1 MVRRSVAL
9 ALLCICA
16 LIAVPAMASADTP
29 EIVEPQGSPPT
40 NFDGWQAGTC
50 LKDVITVE
58 TKEVHC
64 GPNTGGLFFK
74 QAGGHPPVGF
84 TQYTIQHEPLA
95 EIPSPPAP
103 AKGLFVA
110 PIKEP
115 EVNKTIKTLRVDLPP
130 GLTVNPNATPTKC
143 NFKTEFLNSP
153 SAGKFAPLCKAETQV
168 GVEEVTAVTNV
179 NNVELEIAKGVKI
192 PVPKG
197 FVVPPTEGLT
207 KVPVYNLTPNE
218 GEPALFGFV
227 VAGEEVVLLKT
238 EVAWQSDFH
247 ESFTI
252 ELPNSAAVSK
262 PGLTTLI
269 SRLINNG
276 NAGNGTYINNPT
288 TCFNPAEAQYEH
300 LYSTWFRAESYGVPN
315 PSFPNG
321 STPIESKVVET
332 NPVTGAS
339 NPVQQVGCENVPFTP
354 GLAVDAGT
362 PGVDSPAPATVE
374 TTLKYLTGA
383 ESPVQESHLRKAV
396 VALPEGMGLNP
407 SGSVGLGE
415 CTDAQF
421 KKGQRTYS
429 NECPANSQ
437 IGTVTIESPPLERPL
452 TGNIYVGTQK
462 SSNPESGEEF
472 RLLVEAKEPKEG
484 IDVRLV
490 GNTAANATTGQL
502 TTTFDEKEVGELAG
516 ALPEGLPQ
524 VPFTS
529 VKLKFG
535 GPNLVLTSPSTCES
549 QATGQMEPWSQPGK
563 STAVSSTIKLSA
575 DPGGGSCPT
584 SLGARKFAPSYTAAS
599 ESTAAAQYSPFKVH
613 IGRKDG
619 EQEIKAVN
627 VTLPKGLVGRLAGIP
642 YCGEAEIAAAAASS
656 GRAQQ
661 AKASCSSESAVG
673 FVTTQAGT
681 GDKPLSLNGVAYLA
695 GPYRGAPISLAIIT
709 PAVSGPFDLGTVVVR
724 VALNIN
730 PLTAQVNAVSDPIP
744 NVFGGVKL
752 DIRSIDLNMNRYK
765 FTLNPTGCEA
775 GATAGTIN
783 GGGSNPA
790 SSSSWSSYAVSA
802 AFQATGCTGLGFKP
816 EFHARISG
824 PTTRA
829 KNPQIRVVVKAK
841 PGQANIARTALNL
854 PHSLFLDQGHIKTV
868 CTRVQLAAQQCP
880 QNSIYGHAEAG
891 SPLLKQKLKGPVYLV
906 SSKHKLPDLLA
917 DLRGQINIQLDGV
930 ISSKH
935 GGLKTVF
942 NNTPDVP
949 IKSFVLNMRGGK
961 KSLLQNSANLCKGPQ
976 LAILNMKGQNGK
988 TVKNNKLRLNVASCG
1003 GKKKTN
1009 KKK

>member
-1 MVRRSVAL
+1 MVKRSVAL
-9 ALLCICA
+9 ALLCIGV
-16 LIAVPAMASADTP
+16 LFAVPALASADTG
-29 EIVEPQGSPPT
+29 EIVEPQGNPPSNT
-40 NFDGWQAGTC
+40 DGWQAGTC
-50 LKDVITVE
+50 LTDEPVAGEPK
-58 TKEVHC
+58 VHC
-64 GPNTGGLFFK
+64 GPSTGGAFFK

-84 TQYTIQHEPLA
+84 TQYTIQHEPFTPIGGGA
-95 EIPSPPAP
+95 
-103 AKGLFVA
+103 FVA

-130 GLTVNPNATPTKC
+130 GLTVNPNATPAKC
-143 NFKTEFLNSP
+143 EVADFKRVIPGIGIVPNC
-153 SAGKFAPLCKAETQV
+153 APATQV
-168 GVEEVTAVTNV
+168 GTEEVTAVTNV
-179 NNVELEIAKGVKI
+179 NGIPLELNPVGEPGVKT

-197 FVVPPTEGLT
+197 FVVPPTTNVT
-207 KVPVYNLTPNE
+207 KVPVYNLAPSK

-227 VAGEEVVLLKT
+227 VAAKEEVFLET

-252 ELPNSAAVSK
+252 RLPNTSAVSE
-262 PGLTTLI
+262 PGLATLI
-269 SRLINNG
+269 SRLINKG
-276 NAGNGTYINNPT
+276 TSGNGTYINNPT
-288 TCFNPAEAQYEH
+288 TCFNPAEAAFEH

-315 PSFPNG
+315 ANFPVG

-332 NPVTGAS
+332 VGGVAK
-339 NPVQQVGCENVPFTP
+339 PVQQIGCENVPFTP
-354 GLAVDAGT
+354 GLNVDAGT
-362 PGVDSPAPATVE
+362 AAVDSPSPATVE
-374 TTLKYLTGA
+374 ATLKYLTGA
-383 ESPVQESHLRKAV
+383 ESPIQESHLRKAV

-421 KKGQRTYS
+421 KKGQRTYD
-429 NECPANSQ
+429 NECPANSK
-437 IGTVTIESPPLERPL
+437 IGSVTIESPPLERPL
-452 TGNIYVGTQK
+452 VGDIYVGTQK
-462 SSNPESGEEF
+462 SSNPQSGEEF
-472 RLLVEAKEPKEG
+472 RILVEAKEPEEG

-502 TTTFDEKEVGELAG
+502 TTTFNEKEVGELAG

-529 VKLKFG
+529 VKLKFD
-535 GPNLVLTSPSTCES
+535 GPKLVLTSPSTCDTT
-549 QATGQMEPWSQPGK
+549 ATGQMEPWADPGK
-563 STAVSSTIKLSA
+563 NVSVSSSIKLTG
-575 DPGGGSCPT
+575 DPGGGGCPS
-584 SLGARKFAPSYTAAS
+584 SLGARKFQPSYSAAS
-599 ESTAAAQYSPFKVH
+599 DSTAAAKFSPFKVH
-613 IGRKDG
+613 IGRPDG
-619 EQEIKAVN
+619 QQEIKAVN

-656 GRAQQ
+656 GRAQL
-661 AKASCSSESAVG
+661 AKPSCSSNSAVG
-673 FVTTQAGT
+673 RVTTVTGT
-681 GDKPLSLNGVAYLA
+681 GSAPLSLNGTAYLA
-695 GPYRGAPISLAIIT
+695 GPYKGAPLSLAIIT

-752 DIRSIDLNMNRYK
+752 DIRSIDLNMDRFQ
-765 FTLNPTGCEA
+765 FTLNPTNCA
-775 GATAGTIN
+775 AQATAGTIN

-790 SSSSWSSYAVSA
+790 NAANWSSYAVSSP
-802 AFQATGCTGLGFKP
+802 FQATGCKGLGFKP
-816 EFHARISG
+816 TFNARISG

-829 KNPQIRVVVKAK
+829 KNPQIRVVVKARK
-841 PGQANIARTALNL
+841 GDANIARTALNL

-868 CTRVQLAAQQCP
+868 CTRVQLAAKQCP

-930 ISSKH
+930 ISSSH

-949 IKSFVLNMRGGK
+949 LKSFVLNMRGGK
-961 KSLLQNSANLCKGPQ
+961 KSLLQNSTNLCKSPQ

-988 TVKNNKLRLNVASCG
+988 VVKNNKLRLNIASCG
-1003 GKKKTN
+1003 GKKK
-1009 KKK
+1009 